1 MTSPI
6 TTSPTLFPAV
16 SRLLHWL
23 MAAMILAMLF
33 IGIGMVTSPD
43 WYHWLLSVHRPL
55 GAAILVLAALRLL
68 NRQLNPPPPL
78 PRDMPFPLR
87 VMAHLSHIVLYGL
100 MLGVPL
106 AGWGALSAGG
116 YPIVLYGS
124 IHLPPILPH
133 SAALYTALHLAHEI
147 LALLLFATFLAHLGA
162 ALAHALVFRD
172 GVFGSMASLKAAAP
186 PDPAS
191 GVGGD

>member
-1 MTSPI
+1 MTN
-6 TTSPTLFPAV
+6 PTLFPAV

-33 IGIGMVTSPD
+33 IGVGMVTSPD

-55 GAAILVLAALRLL
+55 GAAILVLAALRLM

-87 VMAHLSHIVLYGL
+87 VMAHLSHIVLYAL

-124 IHLPPILPH
+124 LHLPPILPH

-172 GVFGSMASLKAAAP
+172 GVFGSMASLKATAP
-186 PDPAS
+186 SDPSS